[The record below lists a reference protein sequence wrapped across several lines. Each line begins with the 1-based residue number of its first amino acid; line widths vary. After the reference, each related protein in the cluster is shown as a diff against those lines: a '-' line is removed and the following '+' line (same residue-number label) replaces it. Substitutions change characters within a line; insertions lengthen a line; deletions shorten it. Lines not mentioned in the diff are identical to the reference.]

1 MRGRA
6 LVPVIMAMAGLAGC
20 HKAADLTAADTQSA
34 AAPPSRT
41 AGAGGT
47 AAPTMI
53 NATAPQLAYAFA
65 YTLSLPAGQ
74 IETTLNHDQQACAAA
89 GPTMCQLVGS
99 TLSRQ
104 GGSIADG
111 HLDLR
116 AAPAWIASFR
126 SGIAGEAKGAGGRVE
141 AATVQS
147 EDLSRSIVDTEA
159 AIRAK
164 TTLRDRIEKLLA
176 ERPGKLSDVMDAE
189 KELAS
194 VQGDLD
200 ATHSEL
206 AVMRTRVATS
216 TLSIDYHAIGV
227 AAPDGVLSPLRTAA
241 NGFLGNMVMV
251 FAGLLQVLSI
261 LLPFAIVGAP
271 VAWLI
276 WRFRRKTR
284 NRTELLPK
292 ATPSAE

>member
-1 MRGRA
+1 MRSWP
-6 LVPVIMAMAGLAGC
+6 LVLAMATSLAGC
-20 HKAADLTAADTQSA
+20 HQAADMSDAAVKVSVLRPPPADSAAPAATAMPTGVTAA
-34 AAPPSRT
+34 
-41 AGAGGT
+41 
-47 AAPTMI
+47 
-53 NATAPQLAYAFA
+53 QLAYAFA
-65 YTLSLPAGQ
+65 YTLSLPAAQ
-74 IETTLNHDQQACAAA
+74 IETTLGRDQQACAAA
-89 GPTMCQLVGS
+89 GPTVCQLVGS

-116 AAPAWIASFR
+116 ATPAWIAAFR
-126 SGIAGEAKGAGGRVE
+126 NGMAGEAKAAGGRVE
-141 AATVQS
+141 AASVQS

-206 AVMRTRVATS
+206 AVMRTRVETS

-227 AAPDGVLSPLRTAA
+227 AAPDGVLSPLRAAA
-241 NGFLGNMVMV
+241 NGFLGNMVIV
-251 FAGLLQVLSI
+251 FAGLVNLLSI
-261 LLPFAIVGAP
+261 LLPLALVAAP
-271 VAWLI
+271 VAWLV
-276 WRFRRKTR
+276 WRFQRK
-284 NRTELLPK
+284 PK
-292 ATPSAE
+292 KFITAPAEATPSVN